1 MPGAAARYHGCGED
15 TMTDKQWYFNTKTE
29 QPELGMLSPSSHRM
43 GPYKTREDA
52 LEAWKIV
59 KERNALWAEANRKWR
74 KWGENTPSDGRDD
87 GFDDR
92 DD

>member
-1 MPGAAARYHGCGED
+1 
-15 TMTDKQWYFNTKTE
+15 MTDKQWYFNTKTE

-59 KERNALWAEANRKWR
+59 KERNALWAEALARHAGIQPLLGSIGN
-74 KWGENTPSDGRDD
+74 G
-87 GFDDR
+87 
-92 DD
+92 

>member
-1 MPGAAARYHGCGED
+1 
-15 TMTDKQWYFNTKTE
+15 
-29 QPELGMLSPSSHRM
+29 MLSPSSHRM

-59 KERNALWAEANRKWR
+59 KERNALWAEANRKLAQM
-74 KWGENTPSDGRDD
+74 GREHAL
-87 GFDDR
+87 GRPRRRAYDDR

>member
-1 MPGAAARYHGCGED
+1 
-15 TMTDKQWYFNTKTE
+15 
-29 QPELGMLSPSSHRM
+29 M
-43 GPYKTREDA
+43 GPYKAREDA

>member
-1 MPGAAARYHGCGED
+1 MATTIANLTAKADGSMEGVFATLRVNAPITLIPNA
-15 TMTDKQWYFNTKTE
+15 N
-29 QPELGMLSPSSHRM
+29 
-43 GPYKTREDA
+43 KTREDA

-87 GFDDR
+87 GFDGF

>member
-1 MPGAAARYHGCGED
+1 
-15 TMTDKQWYFNTKTE
+15 
-29 QPELGMLSPSSHRM
+29 MLSPQL
-43 GPYKTREDA
+43 PPAWAVQTREDA

-87 GFDDR
+87 GFDGF

>member
-1 MPGAAARYHGCGED
+1 
-15 TMTDKQWYFNTKTE
+15 MTDKQWYFNTKTE
-29 QPELGMLSPSSHRM
+29 QPELGMLSLSSHRM

>member
-1 MPGAAARYHGCGED
+1 
-15 TMTDKQWYFNTKTE
+15 MTDKQWYFNTKTE

-74 KWGENTPSDGRDD
+74 KWG
-87 GFDDR
+87 
-92 DD
+92 